1 TVQALYIG
9 GLHRAPVSPVWLGK
23 IKCSLDGNPFLSLS
37 YISPIAARK
46 DIYVASDA
54 RPLALGA

>member
-1 TVQALYIG
+1 
-9 GLHRAPVSPVWLGK
+9 VSPVWLGK